1 MDRRH
6 AANIRPQRSERL
18 DAGEVAYEPTL
29 VLQVAVAYLW
39 REQTLYSG
47 MHLRRALQDIHPSVR
62 LHVETT
68 RSLFQAK
75 LRKFDIK

>member
-39 REQTLYSG
+39 REQTLHSG

-68 RSLFQAK
+68 LSLFQAK